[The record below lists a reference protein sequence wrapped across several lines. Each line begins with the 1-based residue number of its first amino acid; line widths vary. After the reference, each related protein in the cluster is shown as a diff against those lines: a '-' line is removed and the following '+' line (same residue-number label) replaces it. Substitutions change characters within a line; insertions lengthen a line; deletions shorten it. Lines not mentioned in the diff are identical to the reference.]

1 MSARGSQ
8 EKQWPA
14 ALMVVHL
21 VSRGL
26 FIVPFSKDPVL
37 NYFSMASVTP
47 MRPSMGLHC
56 NTLLWLQ
63 FILNRA
69 PRQQKNVITY
79 SGAFRMDVW
88 TL

>member
-1 MSARGSQ
+1 M
-8 EKQWPA
+8 PA
-14 ALMVVHL
+14 ALMVLHL

-37 NYFSMASVTP
+37 NYFSMGSVTP

-63 FILNRA
+63 LILNRA
-69 PRQQKNVITY
+69 PHHQKNKNKKKTHY
-79 SGAFRMDVW
+79 LW
-88 TL
+88 TLATAL